1 VGGCNAVGAS
11 FDFAQD
17 EDGWGGVSRSMMAER
32 KILILSEVEG
42 RTIAFQLIGGS

>member
-1 VGGCNAVGAS
+1 MRERNFPPAAPQTWFV
-11 FDFAQD
+11 
-17 EDGWGGVSRSMMAER
+17 AER